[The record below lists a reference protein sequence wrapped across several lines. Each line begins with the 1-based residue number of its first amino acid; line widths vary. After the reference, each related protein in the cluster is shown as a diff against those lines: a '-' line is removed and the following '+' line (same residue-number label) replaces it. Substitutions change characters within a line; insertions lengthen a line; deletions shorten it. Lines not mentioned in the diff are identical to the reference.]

1 MSLSTRELRDL
12 VEPENTEISISRQC
26 SLIELPRSSWYY
38 HPIGIS
44 PEEIELMNK
53 IDRIYTK
60 WPFYGSPRITAA
72 LRRQGEIINHK
83 RVARL
88 MNLMGLA
95 AIMPKKNLSRSN
107 KEHLVYPY
115 LLKDVKITSNDQV
128 WSSDITYIPINSSF
142 VYLVAIIDWF
152 SRYVISWSVSNTLD
166 VYFCLEALDK
176 ALRTGRPEIFNT
188 DQGSQFTS
196 IKYTGILEN
205 HEIKISM
212 DSRGRVFDNIFIE
225 RLWRSLKYEDIYLKD
240 YQSAFEV
247 IMGIEEYFDF
257 YNNQRPHQSLNYS
270 TPAEVYFNKCSL
282 K

>member
-1 MSLSTRELRDL
+1 MFF
-12 VEPENTEISISRQC
+12 
-26 SLIELPRSSWYY
+26 
-38 HPIGIS
+38 
-44 PEEIELMNK
+44 
-53 IDRIYTK
+53 DRITEVKLVLSSDGNNPERDRANAQDRPDIYQVAVL
-60 WPFYGSPRITAA
+60 WLSRITAV
-72 LRRQGEIINHK
+72 LKRQGEIINHK

-95 AIMPKKNLSRSN
+95 AIMPKKNLSRRN

-115 LLKDVKITSNDQV
+115 LLKGVKITSNDQV

-142 VYLVAIIDWF
+142 VYLVAIMDWF

-196 IKYTGILEN
+196 IKHTGILEN

-225 RLWRSLKYEDIYLKD
+225 RLWRTLKYEDIYLKD
-240 YQSAFEV
+240 YQSVIEV
-247 IMGIEEYFDF
+247 VLGIEEYFNF
-257 YNNQRPHQSLNYS
+257 YNNRRPHQSLNYH
-270 TPAEVYFNKCSL
+270 TPAEIYFKKCSL
-282 K
+282 N

>member
-1 MSLSTRELRDL
+1 M
-12 VEPENTEISISRQC
+12 
-26 SLIELPRSSWYY
+26 
-38 HPIGIS
+38 GIT
-44 PEEIELMNK
+44 PKEIELMHK

-60 WPFYGSPRITAA
+60 WPFYGSPRITAV
-72 LRRQGEIINHK
+72 LKRQGEIINHK

-95 AIMPKKNLSRSN
+95 AIMPKKNLSRRN

-115 LLKDVKITSNDQV
+115 LLKGVKITSNDQV

-142 VYLVAIIDWF
+142 VYLVAIMDWF

-196 IKYTGILEN
+196 IKHTGILEN

-225 RLWRSLKYEDIYLKD
+225 RLWRTLKYEDIYLKD
-240 YQSAFEV
+240 YQSVIEV
-247 IMGIEEYFDF
+247 VLGIEEYFNF
-257 YNNQRPHQSLNYS
+257 YNNRRPHQSLNYH
-270 TPAEVYFNKCSL
+270 TPAEIYFKKCSL
-282 K
+282 N